1 MEKIIGYFKDYK
13 TTYIN
18 GITQVSLFDTVIQ
31 GQDYFKNNKGKLY
44 VAYIEDGVFYIGE
57 YLRITEGHMI
67 VFTTNLFKVDVI
79 N

>member
-1 MEKIIGYFKDYK
+1 MEKIIGYFKNYN

-18 GITQVSLFDTVIQ
+18 GITQVSLFDTVIK
-31 GQDYFKNNKGKLY
+31 GQDYFKNNKEKLY

>member
-1 MEKIIGYFKDYK
+1 MEKIIGYFKNYK

-18 GITQVSLFDTVIQ
+18 GITQISLFDTVIR
-31 GQDYFKNNKGKLY
+31 GQDYFKNYRGKLY
-44 VAYIEDGVFYIGE
+44 VAYVEDGIFYIGE

-67 VFTTNLFKVDVI
+67 VFFSFYSKLDVI